1 MSLPERMTARMNPLP
16 SRRRLL
22 GLACAGLLA
31 TATSGCFQ
39 PMYMQ
44 KTSDGTDLSEKLSQ
58 IEVVFV
64 AGRVGNEV
72 RNDLIYALTGG
83 AGNPANAPYR
93 LELSVKDSTTAA
105 VVDSLSGIPE
115 VELVS
120 VDVSWRLYDT
130 TKPAPAGGAPL
141 PPIAQGSAF
150 GKASLD
156 SGYQR
161 FAAARAV
168 RDAQNR
174 AATVAA
180 DTIKTQV
187 VSYLIAPAAST
198 APAAPPAPAA
208 ATSPSTN
215 WVGKPAK
222 G

>member
-1 MSLPERMTARMNPLP
+1 MSLPDRMNAWMNPLP

-22 GLACAGLLA
+22 GLACVGLLA
-31 TATSGCFQ
+31 AATSGCFQ
-39 PMYMQ
+39 PMYKQ
-44 KTSDGTDLSEKLSQ
+44 TAADGTALSEKLSQ

-83 AGNPANAPYR
+83 AGNPAGAPYR
-93 LELSVKDSTTAA
+93 LELTVKDSTTTAA

-120 VDVSWRLYDT
+120 VDVSWRLFDT
-130 TKPAPAGGAPL
+130 TKPVPAGGKPL

-161 FAAARAV
+161 FARSRAI

-174 AATVAA
+174 ASGVAA
-180 DTIKTQV
+180 ETIKTQV
-187 VSYLIAPAAST
+187 VSYLIAPIASAEPA
-198 APAAPPAPAA
+198 APAAPPAAA
-208 ATSPSTN
+208 PSTN
-215 WVGKPAK
+215 WVATPPK